1 MNIPVPIAAPQLPWD
16 PQKAPGTFPDHWLAA
31 ISPKERN
38 RCPGLRDRRILI
50 HQEKKETIKSLL
62 RSGSANSDSPD

>member
-1 MNIPVPIAAPQLPWD
+1 
-16 PQKAPGTFPDHWLAA
+16 LAA

-50 HQEKKETIKSLL
+50 RQEKKETIKSLL